1 MKGKKCSP
9 ELLQDL
15 YDMTG
20 AREVVKL
27 VHNSKV
33 KDLLEKAKKE
43 EHEIK
48 AEGDYFIVRDKKSF
62 SILFKG
68 IKIRTDL
75 WGLTFELH

>member
-1 MKGKKCSP
+1 
-9 ELLQDL
+9 
-15 YDMTG
+15 MTG

-43 EHEIK
+43 DHEIK
-48 AEGDYFIVRDKKSF
+48 VEGDYFVVRDKRSF
-62 SILFKG
+62 VIVFKG

-75 WGLTFELH
+75 WGLTFENK

>member
-1 MKGKKCSP
+1 
-9 ELLQDL
+9 
-15 YDMTG
+15 MTV

-48 AEGDYFIVRDKKSF
+48 AEGDYFIVRDKRSF
-62 SILFKG
+62 GIVFKG

-75 WGLTFELH
+75 WGLTFETTDS